1 MYKKIYLVAPLFC
14 LLLLNADNIAG
25 QNPVKPAAPNAA
37 KYKKPLVKSFISDVS
52 GTASLNAAIAGELI
66 SQPIYV
72 IDDKKVNYTISSYQ
86 FVYKRIGVSEDEE
99 SGKAIPQ
106 SDIAADRFTTT
117 PLPDV
122 WQKNI
127 KEGLHKGE
135 ELYFFDIIVFD
146 KQGHRFFA
154 PEIKITIQ

>member
-1 MYKKIYLVAPLFC
+1 MYKKNYLVTVLFS
-14 LLLLNADNIAG
+14 LLLLNAGNIIG
-25 QNPVKPAAPNAA
+25 QTPVKPAAPVGAR
-37 KYKKPLVKSFISDVS
+37 YKKPLVKSFISNIS
-52 GTASLNAAIAGELI
+52 GITSLNATVAGELI

-72 IDDKKVNYTISSYQ
+72 IDDKKINYTISSYQ
-86 FVYKRIGVSEDEE
+86 FVYKRLGVTEDEE

-117 PLPDV
+117 PLPEV

-135 ELYFFDIIVFD
+135 ELYFFDIIAID